1 MCSNY
6 RTYIRVVQS
15 IAVCLS
21 LGDICCAYNPDLKYN
36 AQAWIGIKS
45 FVRVT
50 VLSHSQAIL
59 GVSLFLEM
67 YILGCVKL
75 WSVPQTTNCVKDSNI
90 PAVKKSCPEMDCFQ
104 GYCQSCFT
112 NVMKSVK
119 NVFNFY
125 SLFGF
130 LIPFNHYN
138 RNNTTFGKPI
148 SS

>member
-21 LGDICCAYNPDLKYN
+21 LGDICCTYNPDLKYN

-125 SLFGF
+125 S
-130 LIPFNHYN
+130 
-138 RNNTTFGKPI
+138 
-148 SS
+148 